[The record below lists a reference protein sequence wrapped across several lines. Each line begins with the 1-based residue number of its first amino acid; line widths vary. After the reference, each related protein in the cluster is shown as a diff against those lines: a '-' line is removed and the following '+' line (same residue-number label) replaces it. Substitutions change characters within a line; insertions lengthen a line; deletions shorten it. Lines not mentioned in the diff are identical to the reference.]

1 MANVRRL
8 AITIK
13 GGVSLGAYEAG
24 ALHQTLALI
33 AHNNQINGS
42 TKWYVDVITGAS
54 AGSMTA
60 ASTAVALIAGSDV
73 NPPNPFYSAWV
84 QGVSVSA
91 LMPAGNSNI
100 KDNLFDATRLDQI
113 AARNVKLPFNA
124 LHPHPAFNPAAVLK
138 LAFTLSRLQTEPTT
152 VPTWAGKLAYKE
164 YADLARFDLSID
176 RSTSS
181 SVAVRAY
188 GVAAYSD
195 APAPR
200 GPQNVVEDFNAAWRA
215 LVQAAIASGSFPIA
229 FEPRCLRRWKNNGW
243 VDFHFVD
250 GGLYDNDPVG
260 EAINLAHETDWDDEH
275 ALDRDRR
282 FLIVH
287 TEPSD
292 FSQPTAY
299 PLEGAPQ
306 KIAALEALGKIAG
319 GFITESQTSGL
330 RGIGPVNDA
339 IAQRFAILNHIAL
352 AIIGGA
358 SITTATTT
366 TATTAVEAMAD
377 ARGIDRNKLADF
389 RRWLVPDLL
398 LARDVELVADPARMA
413 RQLADNVQA
422 LTDVQKKSFTELA
435 LFYDLSANLVD
446 KVPVKPILIAPPKDD
461 LSGDPL
467 YGFGGFF
474 DQALRDRDY
483 KQGQFDAYNTWHQI
497 SLAPGEFNLTD
508 VLRPP
513 APPPGDSLKPELLK
527 SYKGELANF
536 KERVKVVLDSLSS
549 ELVGGHGVL
558 SWVETEAL
566 KAILGTIGDWAIGKG
581 VAPNT

>member
-1 MANVRRL
+1 MAKVRRL

-24 ALHQTLALI
+24 ALHQSLALI
-33 AHNNQINGS
+33 ARNNATDGS

-60 ASTAVALIAGSDV
+60 ASTAVALIAGPDV

-84 QGVSVSA
+84 QDVSVSA

-100 KDNLFDATRLDQI
+100 RDNLFDATRLDQI
-113 AARNVKLPFNA
+113 AARNVRLPFNA
-124 LHPHPAFNPAAVLK
+124 LHPHPAFNPATVLK
-138 LAFTLSRLQTEPTT
+138 LAFTLSRLQTQPTT

-164 YADLARFDLSID
+164 YADLARFDLSVD
-176 RSTSS
+176 RPAKS
-181 SVAVRAY
+181 AVTVKAY
-188 GVAAYSD
+188 GVAACSD
-195 APAPR
+195 APQPQ
-200 GPQNVVEDFNAAWRA
+200 GPLNVVGDFNAAWRA

-243 VDFHFVD
+243 VNFYFVD

-260 EAINLAHETDWDDEH
+260 EAINVAHETDWSDED
-275 ALDRDRR
+275 AQDRDRR

-292 FSQPTAY
+292 LSPPTAY
-299 PLEGAPQ
+299 PLDGALQ
-306 KIAALEALGKIAG
+306 NIAALEALGKIAG
-319 GFITESQTSGL
+319 GFIKESQTFGL

-339 IAQRFAILNHIAL
+339 IAKRFGLLNDLAL
-352 AIIGGA
+352 TVIGGA
-358 SITTATTT
+358 ALPSL
-366 TATTAVEAMAD
+366 TTAVNAMAA
-377 ARGIDRNKLADF
+377 ARNITPNKLADF
-389 RRWLVPDLL
+389 RRWLVDDLV
-398 LARDVELVADPARMA
+398 LAKDVELEADPQRMA
-413 RQLADNVQA
+413 RQLADNVQSLNGTQRQA
-422 LTDVQKKSFTELA
+422 FTDLA
-435 LFYDLSANLVD
+435 LFYDLSANLID
-446 KVPVKPILIAPPKDD
+446 KVPVKPILIAPPRDD
-461 LSGDPL
+461 LAGDPL

-483 KQGQFDAYNTWHQI
+483 KQGEFDAYNAWHQI
-497 SLAPGEFNLTD
+497 SQVPGEFDLSGA
-508 VLRPP
+508 VPPP
-513 APPPGDSLKPELLK
+513 APPPGDSLKPEQLK
-527 SYKGELANF
+527 TYKSELAKF
-536 KERVKVVLDSLSS
+536 RERVKVVLDSLSS

-581 VAPNT
+581 TAPNS